1 MKMKIVFMGTPDFAV
16 KALEA
21 LAARHEVV
29 CVYTREPQEAGRGKK
44 LTKSPVHEFAEAHGI
59 LVRTPKTLRSAE
71 AQAELKALQADISVV
86 AAYGLILP
94 QAVIEAFPLGC
105 LNIHGSLL
113 PRWRGAAPIQ
123 RAIEA
128 GDNESGITI
137 MKVVEKLDA
146 GDMLLKGSVPITAE
160 TTGETL
166 HDAMAGLGAELIM
179 KALDNWQ
186 NLHAEP
192 QDERLV
198 TYAAKIDKAESRLD
212 FSMPAEVLER
222 KIRAFNPYPAV
233 YFEYGG
239 ERYKILRAKVVDE
252 TGEAGAILDG
262 AGRLVIACGDKALE
276 VTEIQRQGK
285 KKMPTEELLRGMNFC
300 GRVE

>member
-94 QAVIEAFPLGC
+94 QVVIEAFPLGC
-105 LNIHGSLL
+105 INIHGSLL

-166 HDAMAGLGAELIM
+166 HDAMAGLGAELIV

-252 TGEAGAILDG
+252 TGDAGAILAG

>member
-1 MKMKIVFMGTPDFAV
+1 MGTPDFAV

-105 LNIHGSLL
+105 INIHGSLL

-160 TTGETL
+160 TTGEML
-166 HDAMAGLGAELIM
+166 HDAMAGLGAELIV

>member
-1 MKMKIVFMGTPDFAV
+1 MGTPDFAV

-71 AQAELKALQADISVV
+71 AQAELKALQADSSVV

-105 LNIHGSLL
+105 INIHGSLL

-166 HDAMAGLGAELIM
+166 HDAMAGLGAELIV

-252 TGEAGAILDG
+252 SGEAGAILDG

>member
-1 MKMKIVFMGTPDFAV
+1 MGTPDFAV

-59 LVRTPKTLRSAE
+59 LVRTLKTLRSAE

-105 LNIHGSLL
+105 INIHGSLL

-166 HDAMAGLGAELIM
+166 HDAMAGLGAELIV

-252 TGEAGAILDG
+252 SGEAGAILDG
-262 AGRLVIACGDKALE
+262 AGRLVIACGDKALK

>member
-1 MKMKIVFMGTPDFAV
+1 MKIVFMGTPDFAV

-71 AQAELKALQADISVV
+71 AQAELKALQADIWVV

-105 LNIHGSLL
+105 INIHGSLL

-146 GDMLLKGSVPITAE
+146 GDMLLKGLVPITAE

-166 HDAMAGLGAELIM
+166 HDAMAGLGAELIV

-252 TGEAGAILDG
+252 SGEAGAILDG

>member
-1 MKMKIVFMGTPDFAV
+1 MGTPDFAV

-105 LNIHGSLL
+105 INIHGSLL

-166 HDAMAGLGAELIM
+166 HDAMAGLGAELIV

-212 FSMPAEVLER
+212 FSMLAEVLER

-252 TGEAGAILDG
+252 SGEAGAILDG

>member
-1 MKMKIVFMGTPDFAV
+1 MKIVFMGTPDFAV

-59 LVRTPKTLRSAE
+59 LVRTLKTLRSAE

-105 LNIHGSLL
+105 INIHGSLL

-166 HDAMAGLGAELIM
+166 HDAMAGLGAELIV

>member
-105 LNIHGSLL
+105 INIHGSLL

-166 HDAMAGLGAELIM
+166 HDAMAGLGAELIV

-212 FSMPAEVLER
+212 FSMLAEVLER

-252 TGEAGAILDG
+252 SGEAGAILDG